1 MRRFS
6 IADCRVSIGPAAVFV
21 VALALSIVVV
31 PPATAQPAGKVYRI
45 GFISA
50 GALSTNRHF
59 LDAFRQGLREVGY
72 VEGQNITVED
82 RWADGRS
89 ERFPALLDELIRQHV
104 DVIVQGSTPGAVAAQ
119 QATSTVPVV
128 FFGVTDPVG
137 LGLVASLGHPGGN
150 MTGLAMAV
158 EDGIAGK
165 WVELLKETVPHL
177 ARVGVLWNPEA
188 RGLEG
193 RVTEVATGAAR
204 LGLTLHQ
211 LPVHSVDDLAGT
223 FATTAK
229 AHLEGVIVISDPF
242 TVRERLQIVQLAA
255 HARLPAVYG
264 FGEFARA
271 GGLLAYG
278 PSVTDLARRAATYV
292 DKILKGAKPADLP
305 VEQPTQFELVINL
318 KTAKALGMTIPQSIL
333 VRADEVIP

>member
-1 MRRFS
+1 MLLVTF
-6 IADCRVSIGPAAVFV
+6 A
-21 VALALSIVVV
+21 VALLLGIS
-31 PPATAQPAGKVYRI
+31 PAVKAQPAGKVYRI
-45 GFISA
+45 GFIDA

-59 LDAFRQGLREVGY
+59 LEAFRQGLREVGY

-89 ERFPALLDELIRQHV
+89 ERFPALLDEVLRQHV
-104 DVIVQGSTPGAVAAQ
+104 DVIVQASTPGAVAAKR
-119 QATSTVPVV
+119 ATTNVPVV
-128 FFGVTDPVG
+128 FFGVADPVG

-158 EDGIAGK
+158 EDGMAGK

-193 RVTEVATGAAR
+193 RVTEVATGVAR
-204 LGLTLHQ
+204 LGLTLDQ
-211 LPVHSVDDLAGT
+211 LPVQSVAEIKEALA
-223 FATTAK
+223 AAAK
-229 AHLEGVIVISDPF
+229 AHVGGVIVISDPF
-242 TVRERLQIVQLAA
+242 TVRQRLQIVQMAA
-255 HARLPAVYG
+255 QARLPAVYS

-278 PSVTDLARRAATYV
+278 PSVADLARRAAIYV

-305 VEQPTQFELVINL
+305 VEQPTTFELVVNL
-318 KTAKALGMTIPQSIL
+318 KTAKALGLTIPQSIL
-333 VRADEVIP
+333 LRADEVIR